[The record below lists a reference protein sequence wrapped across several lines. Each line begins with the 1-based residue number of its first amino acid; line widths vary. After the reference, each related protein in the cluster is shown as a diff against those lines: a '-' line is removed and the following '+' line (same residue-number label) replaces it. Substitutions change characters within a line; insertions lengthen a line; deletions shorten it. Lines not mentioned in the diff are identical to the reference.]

1 MGKVQ
6 KKTDDEKKRVS
17 KFANAE
23 LDDPKNAKER
33 IEQELQLLHVRK
45 QTITTKKTLTVH
57 KVKKGTTKKAVS
69 AMKQKKIA
77 RALMVADKEEK
88 RLETAASRAEKR
100 KMGKNLW
107 E

>member
-1 MGKVQ
+1 
-6 KKTDDEKKRVS
+6 
-17 KFANAE
+17 
-23 LDDPKNAKER
+23 
-33 IEQELQLLHVRK
+33 
-45 QTITTKKTLTVH
+45 
-57 KVKKGTTKKAVS
+57 
-69 AMKQKKIA
+69 MKQKKLA